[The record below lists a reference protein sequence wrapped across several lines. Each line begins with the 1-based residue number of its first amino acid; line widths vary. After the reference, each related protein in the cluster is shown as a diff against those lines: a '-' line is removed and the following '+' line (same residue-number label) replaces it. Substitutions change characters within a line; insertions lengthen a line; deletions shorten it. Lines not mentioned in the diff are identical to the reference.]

1 MLARTNVY
9 VGCLLCTVLKIFE
22 DWSKAPVAKRTA
34 AYRNQNQNQTVELFD
49 AHFLTS

>member
-9 VGCLLCTVLKIFE
+9 VMFTLHCLKISE

-34 AYRNQNQNQTVELFD
+34 AYRNQNQNQTVELSD
-49 AHFLTS
+49 AHFFTS